1 MKSGLVTEISM
12 RQDIFLVLFNGL
24 LVYNL
29 SKKSVDIFKYYISE
43 FNTKLNIIKQLNM
56 TLLQPSWPYLQ

>member
-29 SKKSVDIFKYYISE
+29 SKKSVDIFKYYSSE
-43 FNTKLNIIKQLNM
+43 FNKKLNIIKQLNM